1 MEVTMSEIG
10 TQAPDFS
17 LVDQYRQQVTLNQ
30 YRGKKNVVLSFHI
43 LSFTGG
49 WTDQISLFRAANSKF
64 EGRDTQVLG
73 ISADAGPSQTAY
85 SVSLGNLPYP
95 LLSDFYPH
103 GEVAK
108 LYGLFNDKNGTSKRA
123 VVIIDK
129 NGVIRVKHIYAKADD
144 IDISNILNDLETI

>member
-1 MEVTMSEIG
+1 M
-10 TQAPDFS
+10 
-17 LVDQYRQQVTLNQ
+17 
-30 YRGKKNVVLSFHI
+30 
-43 LSFTGG
+43 
-49 WTDQISLFRAANSKF
+49 
-64 EGRDTQVLG
+64 G